1 MDYMGAEHR
10 VRTGDLRLGNDVQ
23 PSHLDRRAAF
33 YTGGRCAKRPLWIQL
48 RTTCRPSIESA
59 RDNALAGFCRTRAL
73 FRTLVRIAYERRS
86 LPVSA
91 RRNPEPGR
99 PVEWAPGQ
107 TRRANTNASTSDGP
121 ILMALSTRAC
131 RNSPSAQSLYTVL
144 VDTWRYAAT
153 SLARH
158 QRPQPVRRILGERCE
173 NLRRRGI
180 RGPIV
185 PSSCE
190 RLRSLATP
198 RAGLI
203 RPSKPL
209 AGGSSP
215 SRRARKCMNCKREAR
230 LANPGPSTTS
240 ATCPQLTTSRA
251 METSPRAPPKEEAS
265 DNCLEAVTAGTRGYI
280 ERVQIARAP
289 PLRLA
294 SDHALER
301 DGSFRPNAPPASVQQ
316 SERLLGEA
324 PDGSRANSMPRRAD
338 EACRSTPVAVRPG
351 SLRAAEILWR

>member
-153 SLARH
+153 SLPVSSVRNLSAESSVNDAKTCDAVESEARSS
-158 QRPQPVRRILGERCE
+158 RVVASGCE
-173 NLRRRGI
+173 ALLLPGQA
-180 RGPIV
+180 
-185 PSSCE
+185 SSG
-190 RLRSLATP
+190 LRS
-198 RAGLI
+198 RW
-203 RPSKPL
+203 
-209 AGGSSP
+209 
-215 SRRARKCMNCKREAR
+215 
-230 LANPGPSTTS
+230 PGV
-240 ATCPQLTTSRA
+240 QV
-251 METSPRAPPKEEAS
+251 PPGA
-265 DNCLEAVTAGTRGYI
+265 
-280 ERVQIARAP
+280 
-289 PLRLA
+289 
-294 SDHALER
+294 
-301 DGSFRPNAPPASVQQ
+301 PAS
-316 SERLLGEA
+316 A
-324 PDGSRANSMPRRAD
+324 
-338 EACRSTPVAVRPG
+338 
-351 SLRAAEILWR
+351 